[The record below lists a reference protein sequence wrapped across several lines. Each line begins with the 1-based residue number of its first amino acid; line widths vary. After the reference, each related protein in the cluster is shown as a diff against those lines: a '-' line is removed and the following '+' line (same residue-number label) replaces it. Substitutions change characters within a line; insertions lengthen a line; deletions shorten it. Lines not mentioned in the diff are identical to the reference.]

1 MGVTVGELLQ
11 IDILK
16 NASVIAGASGMN
28 RQIRRVSFSDVPLE
42 EWKDPT
48 CFEPGDVFIRS
59 FFADKDREE
68 RICEAI
74 SFYIQVNSA
83 CCITG
88 GFSPISQRTLLR
100 WLMSTITPSLCWMR
114 SFLTPT

>member
-74 SFYIQVNSA
+74 SFYI
-83 CCITG
+83 
-88 GFSPISQRTLLR
+88 
-100 WLMSTITPSLCWMR
+100 
-114 SFLTPT
+114 